1 MESVIGS
8 DSIPI
13 YSEFALTARHESLPE
28 RIARLGQKAA
38 PSHGTPLFCVP
49 GQIGK
54 QASPFATTIFE
65 KGLVI
70 SVNESQLG
78 LFYGLSFL
86 CVALAFAFAAY
97 LYLWVKKQKT
107 ENAKIQ
113 EVSLLIKQGANTF
126 MRREYLVLA
135 KFAAVAAIVILILL
149 PSPIWTGSPVD
160 NISMGIAYLCG
171 TALSAIAGKIGILVA
186 TLSNGR
192 TAEAAQKG
200 IKPAFLI
207 GFRGGAVM
215 GLLVVGCSLLGVAAV
230 LMITGDSSILLGFSF
245 GASSLALFAK
255 AGGGIFTKTADV
267 SADLTG
273 KVELG
278 IPEDDPRNPAVI
290 ADNVGDNVGDVAG
303 MGADLFDSNVAAMA
317 SALVLAQSLSG
328 GDFNNV
334 SMVFCYAIL
343 GLFASII
350 GIATARVGKKGDPT
364 TALNSSTYVTTAI
377 YLVLTAIATAL
388 FPGFS
393 WRIWGAAAVGLLVGV
408 IIGITTDY
416 FTDDS
421 KPPVQKVA
429 KASSSGPAFTVL
441 SGISYGFISALP
453 AMVGIA
459 VSALVAYKLCEPMGE
474 GYAIFG
480 ISMAAVGM
488 LSIVGMIIS
497 NDAYG
502 PIVDN
507 ARGLAEMG
515 GLGEETIRTADE
527 LDSAG
532 NTVKAVTKGFSISAA
547 GLTVIS
553 LLGAFMSEAN
563 DALAAAGREL
573 ITGFDI
579 MSPTVFFGV
588 LVGAVVPAVFS
599 AMLILGVDKN
609 AQRMVAEIH
618 RQFNSIKGL
627 REGKPGVKPE
637 YDKCIDIA
645 TSGSLRELIPAG
657 LMTIIATIIVGFI
670 GGPSAIG
677 GFLLGNIVS
686 GLLLA
691 LFMSNAGGLWD
702 NCKKYIEAG
711 AEGGKGSDSHK
722 AAVIG
727 DTVGDPFKDTAGPSI
742 NTQITVVSLVSSLL
756 SSVFVMFSFFG

>member
-1 MESVIGS
+1 M
-8 DSIPI
+8 
-13 YSEFALTARHESLPE
+13 
-28 RIARLGQKAA
+28 
-38 PSHGTPLFCVP
+38 
-49 GQIGK
+49 
-54 QASPFATTIFE
+54 
-65 KGLVI
+65 
-70 SVNESQLG
+70 ESQLS

-86 CVALAFAFAAY
+86 TVAVAFAFAAY

-107 ENAKIQ
+107 GNARIQ
-113 EVSLLIKQGANTF
+113 EVSALIREGANTF
-126 MRREYLVLA
+126 MRREYKILA
-135 KFAAVAAIVILILL
+135 KFALVAALVILVLL
-149 PSPIWTGSPVD
+149 PSPIWQGNPLENVA
-160 NISMGIAYLCG
+160 MAVAYIAG
-171 TALSAIAGKIGILVA
+171 TVLSAIAGKIGILVA
-186 TLSNGR
+186 TLSNAR
-192 TAEAAQKG
+192 TAEGAQKG

-215 GLLVVGCSLLGVAAV
+215 GLLVVGFSLLGVAVV
-230 LMITGDSSILLGFSF
+230 LMLTGDSGILLGFSF

-255 AGGGIFTKTADV
+255 AGGGIFTKTADI

-317 SALVLAQSLSG
+317 SALVIAQSLSG
-328 GDFNNV
+328 GALANV

-343 GLFASII
+343 GLLASVI
-350 GIATARVGKKGDPT
+350 GIATARIGRNGNPT
-364 TALNSSTYVTTAI
+364 RALNSSTYVTTGIFLA
-377 YLVLTAIATAL
+377 LTAAATAI
-388 FPGFS
+388 FEGFS
-393 WRIWGAAAVGLLVGV
+393 WRIWGASAVGLLVGV

-421 KPPVQKVA
+421 KPIVRRVA
-429 KASSSGPAFTVL
+429 HASGSGPAFTVL

-474 GYAIFG
+474 GYAVFG

-532 NTVKAVTKGFSISAA
+532 NTVKAVTKGFSIAAA

-553 LLGAFMSEAN
+553 LLGAFMAEVN
-563 DALAAAGREL
+563 GALEAAGRAL

-588 LVGAVVPAVFS
+588 LIGAAVPAVFS

-609 AQRMVAEIH
+609 AQRMVQEIH
-618 RQFNSIKGL
+618 RQFDSIPGL
-627 REGKPGVKPE
+627 REGRKGVKPE
-637 YDKCIDIA
+637 YGKCIDIA
-645 TSGSLRELIPAG
+645 TSGALRELIPAG
-657 LMTIIATIIVGFI
+657 LMSIAATIAVGFI
-670 GGPSAIG
+670 GGPLAIG

-686 GLLLA
+686 GLLIA

-702 NCKKYIEAG
+702 NAKKYIESG
-711 AEGGKGSDSHK
+711 AEGGKGSKAHK

-742 NTQITVVSLVSSLL
+742 NTQITVVSLVSSLMSSL
-756 SSVFVMFSFFG
+756 FVWFSVFH